1 MSTKN
6 GSGVFIMTALILWI
20 DLAIFTILV
29 LPNHYRERSF
39 HISSSVSFVGVVKFS
54 FKRSLISLCRCIHKL
69 FIYLLIYLCIY

>member
-1 MSTKN
+1 MSIKN

-20 DLAIFTILV
+20 DLARVAIFTILV

-39 HISSSVSFVGVVKFS
+39 HISSSVSFVGVLKFS

-69 FIYLLIYLCIY
+69 FIYLLIY